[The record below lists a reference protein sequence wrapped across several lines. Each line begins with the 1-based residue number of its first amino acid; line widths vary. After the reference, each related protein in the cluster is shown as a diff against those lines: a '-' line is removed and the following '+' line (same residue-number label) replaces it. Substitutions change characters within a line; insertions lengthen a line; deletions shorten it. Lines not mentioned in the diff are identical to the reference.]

1 MYWTKRR
8 EKFRAL
14 MEGNRC
20 VNPGSVYDA
29 VSAHIAAHVG
39 YEVMVL
45 PGSIASMAVLGAPDV
60 VVMTLSDLAGLTH
73 RINRAGQLPL
83 LVDADHGFGNA
94 LNVRR
99 TIEELETAGAA
110 AITIED
116 TILPKPFGSETM
128 AFISLEEGIAKM
140 EAALDARQ
148 DPKLSI
154 IARTNVAGVFGID
167 EAIRRAQAYERT
179 GVDGLFFT
187 GITQRSDLEKLS
199 NETTLPLSLVHS
211 GNLTD
216 LTELAKLH
224 VRIRLQPH
232 LPFMAAMQ
240 ATYETMKALNEGTAP
255 SDIDFGSSEDLQDTL
270 LDGAA
275 YKNWTK
281 QFLS

>member
-1 MYWTKRR
+1 MHWTKRR
-8 EKFRAL
+8 ENFRL
-14 MEGNRC
+14 LIEGNRC

-29 VSAHIAAHVG
+29 VSARIAAHVG

-60 VVMTLSDLAGLTH
+60 VVMTLSDLAALTQ

-116 TILPKPFGSETM
+116 TALPKPFGSQTM
-128 AFISLEEGIAKM
+128 AFISLEEGVAKM
-140 EAALDARQ
+140 HAALDARQ
-148 DPKLSI
+148 DPTLSI
-154 IARTNVAGVFGID
+154 IARTNIAGVFGID
-167 EAIRRAQAYERT
+167 EAVRRAQAYEKT

-199 NETTLPLSLVHS
+199 NETTLPLFLVHS
-211 GNLTD
+211 GELTD
-216 LTELAKLH
+216 LNELSKLR

-232 LPFMAAMQ
+232 LPFIAAIQ
-240 ATYETMKALNEGTAP
+240 AAYETMAALNDGTAP
-255 SDIDFGSSEDLQDTL
+255 NEIDLESSEDLQNILINSD
-270 LDGAA
+270 A
-275 YKNWTK
+275 YKNWIK
-281 QFLS
+281 EFLS